1 MYYNYSISNQVI
13 DSVLKLL
20 SSENGDDQL
29 QEFIKHFY
37 NLFYNSDLKINDEF
51 LLYLAQDVYQ
61 FILSR
66 NIHRNKVH
74 IFNPDNIPQIEG
86 KFTIIKLVNDNMPFL
101 VDSVTNTVRANGLS
115 ICYYINSILNISR
128 KNGTIQKIYPLK
140 DEGDDRVKEAV
151 MYIMLKRIDDSL
163 IANLENDIKKT
174 LAAVECCV
182 NDWPAILNE
191 LDAAIQNMHLV
202 NTTEAEEICVFLNW
216 LKDNNFVFL
225 GYKKYFYSQNQL
237 VHDDKKDLGLHKID
251 HGNGHVK
258 SYYQELGYLYIAHPN
273 LISIVHRRAYLDC
286 IGVRNFDQD
295 GNITGEQCF
304 FGFFASVVSFQDI
317 RLIPI
322 IRKKVKAI
330 EERVGFLVDSHNNK
344 ALISILQKF
353 PRDELFH
360 SSEDELLDISMAV
373 LTLTIKPGVK
383 LFLAKRIIG
392 SFINTIVFIP
402 IANASVN
409 LILKIQE
416 ILENEL
422 NGTVVSAYNSIIDE
436 YNLVMLKTVLKID
449 ATHSE
454 ILHEHISTIE
464 NKLIHAAQKWQDRF
478 LAGLY
483 STFGIISSVFL
494 QYQEAFPI
502 SYQESFEPNE
512 AYFDIKKLEIVRE
525 KKSSEVNFKSY
536 DDHCEIKLYTPKDK
550 GLQLSEI
557 LHVIKNIGTQL
568 LSHNSYY
575 INIENGIWIHHFVL
589 SKTEKAVSDISLKEQ
604 LEATLTKVFMKEVK
618 NDYFNSLVILASLT
632 WKEVLLIRA
641 LSSYL
646 KQICF
651 NYSQAYV
658 QKVMAKHPKITKCL
672 IQLFHARF
680 DPSIDIDREEATA
693 VIKKNICDLLESI
706 SDVTCDYVLR
716 SMLLLILAILR
727 TNYYQDK
734 LYISV
739 KFDSSVVPE
748 LPLPYPFREL
758 YVYSYN
764 FEGIHLRGGRLARGG
779 IRWSDRV
786 EDFRTEVLG
795 LMKAQMT
802 KNAAIVPV
810 GAKGGFILKH
820 SPKEK
825 NLVQNYAI
833 ECYKNFIRGMLD
845 VTDNIVQEKVIIPN
859 KVVRYDEDDPYLVVA
874 ADKGTASFSDYA
886 NQVSSEY
893 SFWLGDAFASGGS
906 AGYDHKKMAITA
918 RGAWVAAQRHFWRM
932 NKDIEKEVFT
942 VVGIGDMS
950 GDLFGNGMLLSKN
963 ISLVGAFNHSHI
975 FIDPNPDPKTS
986 FAERKRLFDLPRST
1000 WADYDKNV
1008 ISVGGGIFERSAKSI
1023 QISEETK
1030 ERFNIKEDKLSPNQL
1045 IKYLL
1050 KANVDMIWNGGIGTY
1065 FKASSENNSMVRDKA
1080 NDLLRVDGKDIRA
1093 SMVIEGGNLGS
1104 TQLARVEY
1112 AKNGGYINT
1121 DFVDNAGGVTC
1132 SDLEVNIKIVL
1143 ASAIKDGSISLK
1155 ERNQLLS
1162 SMTND
1167 VAFQVLENHSKIN
1180 TKALMLESL
1189 QAKEKI
1195 EHHHRLLLNLERLQY
1210 LNRNIEFLPNDE
1222 EITRMLNE
1230 SSGFSTPQL
1239 AILISY
1245 CKTVIKNEII
1255 HSDIPDNEFLSQ
1267 SYLLSYF
1274 PEIMVSKFKNYIL
1287 KHQLYKEIIST
1298 YITNEIIS
1306 RMGCT
1311 YINHLIENSNVTICE
1326 AVSIYI
1332 TIIYLHDL
1340 KELWKS
1346 IDALD
1351 SVIDVNSYLILV
1363 KEIRHFVEQMS
1374 FWFAKNINKLTLTAP
1389 VTLAELKYKVQI
1401 LDDNIVDLLS
1411 QNFLVSYNEKF
1422 SNLLQLGIEQN
1433 LASRIVGLKFLT
1445 SGLDIIFISDQTNIP
1460 LLEVGK
1466 LYFELKS
1473 CLHFDRI
1480 KDMAKQLKV
1489 NPSYWQHISI
1499 NSLLDDLNTY
1509 YHKLTLEIINN
1520 ATNVIDNHKRLV
1532 EEWFNENKAA
1542 VDCYTAFL
1550 NNISAYKL
1558 DLGKLVLIIKRF
1570 EALFFCGEV

>member
-1 MYYNYSISNQVI
+1 MYHNYSISNQVI

-20 SSENGDDQL
+20 DPENGNDQL
-29 QEFIKHFY
+29 REFIKHFY

-66 NIHRNKVH
+66 NIHESKVH
-74 IFNPDNIPQIEG
+74 IFNLDDIPQIEG

-101 VDSVTNTVRANGLS
+101 VDSVTSTVKANGLS
-115 ICYYINSILNISR
+115 ICYYINSILNVSR
-128 KNGTIQKIYPLK
+128 KNATIQKIYSLK

-151 MYIMLKRIDDSL
+151 MCIILKRIDDSL
-163 IANLENDIKKT
+163 IAKLENDIQKT
-174 LAAVECCV
+174 LTAVECCV
-182 NDWPAILNE
+182 NDWLAILNE
-191 LDAAIQNMHLV
+191 LDAAIQNMHSV
-202 NTTEAEEICVFLNW
+202 NTAEAEEICVFLNW
-216 LKDNNFVFL
+216 LKSNNFVFL
-225 GYKKYFYSQNQL
+225 GYKEYFYSQNQL
-237 VHDDKKDLGLHKID
+237 IHDDKKDLGLHKID

-330 EERVGFLVDSHNNK
+330 EERAGFLVGSHNNK

-383 LFLAKRIIG
+383 LFLAKRVVG

-402 IANASVN
+402 TANVSVS
-409 LILKIQE
+409 LILKIQK
-416 ILENEL
+416 ILESEL
-422 NGTVVSAYNSIIDE
+422 NGAVVSTYNSIIDE

-449 ATHSE
+449 ATHAE
-454 ILHEHISTIE
+454 IPHEHISAIE

-478 LAGLY
+478 LSGLY
-483 STFGIISSVFL
+483 NAFGIISSVFL
-494 QYQEAFPI
+494 QYQEALPI

-525 KKSSEVNFKSY
+525 KKSNEVNFKPY
-536 DDHCEIKLYTPKDK
+536 DDHYEIKLYTPKDK

-557 LHVIKNIGTQL
+557 LHVIKNIGIQL

-589 SKTEKAVSDISLKEQ
+589 SRVEKPVSDISLKEQ
-604 LEATLTKVFMKEVK
+604 LEATLTQVFMKEVK
-618 NDYFNSLVILASLT
+618 NDYFNSLVILAGLT
-632 WKEVLLIRA
+632 WREVLLIRA

-646 KQICF
+646 KQVCF

-658 QKVMAKHPKITKCL
+658 QKVMAKHPKIAKCL
-672 IQLFHARF
+672 VQLFHVRF
-680 DPSIDIDREEATA
+680 DSNLNINRTEATA
-693 VIKKNICDLLESI
+693 IIKQSIYDLLKSV
-706 SDVTCDYVLR
+706 SDIACDYVLR
-716 SMLLLILAILR
+716 SILLLILAILR

-734 LYISV
+734 PYISV
-739 KFDSSVVPE
+739 KFDSSVVPG
-748 LPLPYPFREL
+748 LPLPHPFREL

-764 FEGIHLRGGRLARGG
+764 FEGIHLRGGKLARGG

-820 SPKEK
+820 PQKDKS
-825 NLVQNYAI
+825 LMQNYAI
-833 ECYKNFIRGMLD
+833 ECYKSFIRGMLD
-845 VTDNIVQEKVIIPN
+845 ITDNIVQGKVTILD

-886 NQVSSEY
+886 NQVSFEY
-893 SFWLGDAFASGGS
+893 NFWLGDAFASGGS

-918 RGAWVAAQRHFWRM
+918 RGAWIAAQRHFWRM
-932 NKDIEKEVFT
+932 NKDIKKEAFT
-942 VVGIGDMS
+942 IVGIGDMS
-950 GDLFGNGMLLSKN
+950 GDLFGNGMLLSKI
-963 ISLVGAFNHSHI
+963 ISLVAAFNHSHI

-986 FAERKRLFDLPRST
+986 FAERKRLFDLPSST

-1008 ISVGGGIFERSAKSI
+1008 ISVGGGVFERNAKSI
-1023 QISEETK
+1023 QISGETK
-1030 ERFNIKEDKLSPNQL
+1030 ERFDIKEDRLSPNQL
-1045 IKYLL
+1045 IKCLL
-1050 KANVDMIWNGGIGTY
+1050 KANVDMVWNGGIGTY
-1065 FKASSENNSMVRDKA
+1065 VKASNESNSIVRDKV
-1080 NDLLRVDGKDIRA
+1080 NDPLRIDSKDIRA
-1093 SMVIEGGNLGS
+1093 FMVIEGGNLGF

-1132 SDLEVNIKIVL
+1132 SDLEVNIKIAL
-1143 ASAIKDGSISLK
+1143 ASSIKDSTISLE

-1162 SMTND
+1162 NMSND
-1167 VAFQVLENHSKIN
+1167 VAFQVLENHSKMN
-1180 TKALMLESL
+1180 TKTLMLESL
-1189 QAKEKI
+1189 QAKDKI
-1195 EHHHRLLLNLERLQY
+1195 EHHQRLLLNLERLQY
-1210 LNRNIEFLPNDE
+1210 LNRSIEFLPNDE
-1222 EITRMLNE
+1222 EIMRMLNE
-1230 SSGFSTPQL
+1230 FSGFSSPQL
-1239 AILISY
+1239 AVLISY
-1245 CKTVIKNEII
+1245 CKTLIKNEII
-1255 HSDIPDNEFLSQ
+1255 HSNIPDNEFLSQ

-1274 PEIMVSKFKNYIL
+1274 PERMVSKFTSYIL
-1287 KHQLYKEIIST
+1287 RHQLRREIIST
-1298 YITNEIIS
+1298 CITNEIIS

-1311 YINHLIENSNVTICE
+1311 YVNYLIENSAITACE

-1332 TIIYLHDL
+1332 TITYLYDL

-1346 IDALD
+1346 VDVLD
-1351 SVIDVNSYLILV
+1351 SIIDVNLYLILV
-1363 KEIRHFVEQMS
+1363 KEIRNFVTQVS
-1374 FWFAKNINKLTLTAP
+1374 FWFAGNIGQLTFTR
-1389 VTLAELKYKVQI
+1389 LAVLEELKCKIQN
-1401 LDDNIVDLLS
+1401 LGDNIANLLS
-1411 QNFLVSYNEKF
+1411 QNFLVSYDEELN
-1422 SNLLQLGIEQN
+1422 NLLQLDIEKN
-1433 LASRIVGLKFLT
+1433 LASKIVSLKFLT
-1445 SGLDIIFISDQTNIP
+1445 SGLDVISIADETNLP

-1473 CLHFDRI
+1473 CLHFCSI
-1480 KDMAKQLKV
+1480 KDMAMQLEA
-1489 NPSYWQHISI
+1489 NSSYWQHIAI
-1499 NSLLDDLNTY
+1499 NSLLDDLNIY
-1509 YHKLTLEIINN
+1509 YHKLTLKIINST
-1520 ATNVIDNHKRLV
+1520 TNVIDNRKKLV
-1532 EEWFNENKAA
+1532 EEWFNKNKAA

-1550 NNISAYKL
+1550 NSMSAYKL
-1558 DLGKLVLIIKRF
+1558 DLDKLVLIIKRF
-1570 EALFFCGEV
+1570 EALFCCGKV

>member
-1 MYYNYSISNQVI
+1 MYHNYSISNQVI

-20 SSENGDDQL
+20 DSENGNDQL
-29 QEFIKHFY
+29 REFIKHFY
-37 NLFYNSDLKINDEF
+37 NLFYNSDLKINDKF

-61 FILSR
+61 FILNRKAHESKIR
-66 NIHRNKVH
+66 ILNL
-74 IFNPDNIPQIEG
+74 DNVPQIEG
-86 KFTIIKLVNDNMPFL
+86 KFTIIELVNDNMPFL
-101 VDSVTNTVRANGLS
+101 VDSVINTIKANDLS

-128 KNGTIQKIYPLK
+128 KNGIIQRVYPIK

-151 MYIMLKRIDDSL
+151 MYIMLKPIDDHL
-163 IANLENDIKKT
+163 IAKLESDIKKA
-174 LAAVECCV
+174 LAAVGCCV

-191 LDAAIQNMHLV
+191 LDVAIQNMHLV
-202 NTTEAEEICVFLNW
+202 NTAETEEICVFLNW
-216 LKDNNFVFL
+216 LKNNNFVFL
-225 GYKKYFYSQNQL
+225 GYKEYFYSQNQL
-237 VHDDKKDLGLHKID
+237 IHDDKKDLGLYKID
-251 HGNGHVK
+251 HSNGHVK
-258 SYYQELGYLYIAHPN
+258 SYYQELGCLYIAHPN

-286 IGVRNFDQD
+286 IGIRKFDCD

-304 FGFFASVVSFQDI
+304 FGFFASVVSFQDV

-322 IRKKVKAI
+322 IRKKVRAI
-330 EERVGFLVDSHNNK
+330 EEKAGFLVGSHNNK

-373 LTLTIKPGVK
+373 LTLAIKPGVK
-383 LFLAKRIIG
+383 LFLAKRVVG

-402 IANASVN
+402 TANASVS
-409 LILKIQE
+409 LMLKIQK
-416 ILENEL
+416 ILESEL

-449 ATHSE
+449 AIHSE
-454 ILHEHISTIE
+454 IPHEHISAIE

-478 LAGLY
+478 LNGLY
-483 STFGIISSVFL
+483 STFGVISSVFL
-494 QYQEAFPI
+494 QYQEVFPI
-502 SYQESFEPNE
+502 SYQESFEPSE

-525 KKSSEVNFKSY
+525 KKSNEVNFKSY
-536 DDHCEIKLYTPKDK
+536 DNHYEIKLYTPKDK

-575 INIENGIWIHHFVL
+575 INIEDGIWIHHFVL
-589 SKTEKAVSDISLKEQ
+589 SKAEKPVSDISLKEQ

-632 WKEVLLIRA
+632 WREVLLIRA

-672 IQLFHARF
+672 VQLFHAWF
-680 DPSIDIDREEATA
+680 DPSVDVNRAEATA
-693 VIKKNICDLLESI
+693 IIKQNIYDLLENV
-706 SDVTCDYVLR
+706 SDIACDCVLR
-716 SMLLLILAILR
+716 SILLLILAILR
-727 TNYYQDK
+727 TNYYQNK
-734 LYISV
+734 PYISV
-739 KFDSSVVPE
+739 KFNSSIVPE
-748 LPLPYPFREL
+748 LPLPHPFREL

-764 FEGIHLRGGRLARGG
+764 FEGIHLRGGKLARGG

-820 SPKEK
+820 SPKDK
-825 NLVQNYAI
+825 GLMQNYAI

-845 VTDNIVQEKVIIPN
+845 VTDNMVQERVIIPD

-886 NQVSSEY
+886 NQISSGY
-893 SFWLGDAFASGGS
+893 NFWLGDAFASGGS
-906 AGYDHKKMAITA
+906 TGYDHKKMAITA
-918 RGAWVAAQRHFWRM
+918 RGAWIAAQRHFWKM
-932 NKDIEKEVFT
+932 NKDIAKEAFT

-950 GDLFGNGMLLSKN
+950 GDLFGNGMLLSEN

-986 FAERKRLFDLPRST
+986 FVERKRLFDLPRST
-1000 WADYDKNV
+1000 WEDYKKNV
-1008 ISVGGGIFERSAKSI
+1008 ISAGGGVFERSAKSI
-1023 QISEETK
+1023 QISK
-1030 ERFNIKEDKLSPNQL
+1030 EAKEHFGIKEDQLPPNQL

-1065 FKASSENNSMVRDKA
+1065 FKASNEDNNTVRDKA
-1080 NDLLRVDGKDIRA
+1080 NDSLRIDGKDIRA
-1093 SMVIEGGNLGS
+1093 SMVIEGGNLGC

-1132 SDLEVNIKIVL
+1132 SDLEVNIKIAL
-1143 ASAIKDGSISLK
+1143 ASAIKDSTISLE
-1155 ERNQLLS
+1155 ERNHLLS
-1162 SMTND
+1162 SMRDD
-1167 VAFQVLENHSKIN
+1167 VAFQVLEGHSKVN

-1189 QAKEKI
+1189 QAKDKI
-1195 EHHHRLLLNLERLQY
+1195 EYHHRLLLNLERLQY
-1210 LNRNIEFLPNDE
+1210 LNRSIEFLPNDE
-1222 EITRMLNE
+1222 EIIRILNE
-1230 SSGFSTPQL
+1230 FSGFSSPQL

-1245 CKTVIKNEII
+1245 CKTVIKSEII
-1255 HSDIPDNEFLSQ
+1255 HSNIPDDEFLSQ
-1267 SYLLSYF
+1267 NYLLSYF
-1274 PEIMVSKFKNYIL
+1274 PETMVNKFTNYIL
-1287 KHQLYKEIIST
+1287 KHQLRREIIST
-1298 YITNEIIS
+1298 CITNEIIS

-1311 YINHLIENSNVTICE
+1311 YINHLVENSAITTCE

-1332 TIIYLHDL
+1332 IIIYLYDL

-1346 IDALD
+1346 VDALD
-1351 SVIDVNSYLILV
+1351 SVIDVNSYLIIV
-1363 KEIRHFVEQMS
+1363 KEIRNFVEQVS
-1374 FWFAKNINKLTLTAP
+1374 FWFARNIRQLKFTEPAVLE
-1389 VTLAELKYKVQI
+1389 ELKHKIHV
-1401 LDDNIVDLLS
+1401 LGDNIADLLS
-1411 QNFLVSYNEKF
+1411 QDSLVSYNEKLN
-1422 SNLLQLGIEQN
+1422 SLLQLGIEEN
-1433 LASRIVGLKFLT
+1433 LASRITSLKFLT
-1445 SGLDIIFISDQTNIP
+1445 SGLDIISISDQTNVP

-1473 CLHFDRI
+1473 YLHFGRI
-1480 KDMAKQLKV
+1480 KDMATQLEA
-1489 NPSYWQHISI
+1489 NSLYWQHISI
-1499 NSLLDDLNTY
+1499 NNLLDDLNAY
-1509 YHKLTLEIINN
+1509 YYKLILEIINS
-1520 ATNVIDNHKRLV
+1520 AANVMDNRKRLA
-1532 EEWFNENKAA
+1532 EEWFNENKTA

-1550 NNISAYKL
+1550 NNTGAYKL
-1558 DLGKLVLIIKRF
+1558 DLAKLTLIIKRF
-1570 EALFFCGEV
+1570 EMLFCCGRV

>member
-1 MYYNYSISNQVI
+1 MYYNYNISNQVI

-20 SSENGDDQL
+20 DLENGNDQL
-29 QEFIKHFY
+29 REFIKHFY
-37 NLFYNSDLKINDEF
+37 NLFYSSDLKINGEF
-51 LLYLAQDVYQ
+51 LLYLAKDVYQ
-61 FILSR
+61 FILNR
-66 NIHRNKVH
+66 NTHESKVH
-74 IFNPDNIPQIEG
+74 IFNLDDIPQIEG

-101 VDSVTNTVRANGLS
+101 VDSVTSTVKANDLS
-115 ICYYINSILNISR
+115 ICYYINSILNVSR
-128 KNGTIQKIYPLK
+128 KNGMIQKVHPLK
-140 DEGDDRVKEAV
+140 DEGDDRIKEAI
-151 MYIMLKRIDDSL
+151 MYIMLKRIDDHL
-163 IANLENDIKKT
+163 ITKLENDIKKT
-174 LAAVECCV
+174 LTAVECCV
-182 NDWPAILNE
+182 NDWSAILNE

-202 NTTEAEEICVFLNW
+202 NMAETEEICVFLNW
-216 LKDNNFVFL
+216 LKNNNFIFL
-225 GYKKYFYSQNQL
+225 GYKEYFYSQNQL
-237 VHDDKKDLGLHKID
+237 IHDGKKDLGLHKID

-273 LISIVHRRAYLDC
+273 LISTVHRRAYLDC
-286 IGVRNFDQD
+286 IGVRKFDQD
-295 GNITGEQCF
+295 GNVTGEQCF

-330 EERVGFLVDSHNNK
+330 EEKAGFLVGSHNNK

-360 SSEDELLDISMAV
+360 SSEDELLDISTAV
-373 LTLTIKPGVK
+373 LTLAIKPGVK
-383 LFLAKRIIG
+383 LFLAKRVIG

-402 IANASVN
+402 TTNASVS
-409 LILKIQE
+409 LILKIQK

-422 NGTVVSAYNSIIDE
+422 NGAVVSTYNSIIDE

-454 ILHEHISTIE
+454 IPHEHINTIE
-464 NKLIHAAQKWQDRF
+464 NKLIHAAQKWRDRF

-483 STFGIISSVFL
+483 RTFGIISSVFL

-525 KKSSEVNFKSY
+525 KKSNEVNFKSY
-536 DDHCEIKLYTPKDK
+536 GDHHEVKLYTLKDK

-575 INIENGIWIHHFVL
+575 INIEDGIWIHYFVL
-589 SKTEKAVSDISLKEQ
+589 SKAEKPVNDISLKEQ

-632 WKEVLLIRA
+632 WREVLLIRA
-641 LSSYL
+641 LSGYL

-658 QKVMAKHPKITKCL
+658 QKVMAKHPKIAKCL
-672 IQLFHARF
+672 VQLFHARF
-680 DPSIDIDREEATA
+680 DPNIDVDREEATA
-693 VIKKNICDLLESI
+693 VIKQNIYDLLESV
-706 SDVTCDYVLR
+706 SDIECDYVLR
-716 SMLLLILAILR
+716 SILLLIFAILR

-734 LYISV
+734 SYISV
-739 KFDSSVVPE
+739 KFNSSVVPE
-748 LPLPYPFREL
+748 LPLPHPFREL

-764 FEGIHLRGGRLARGG
+764 FEGIHLRGGKLARGG

-802 KNAAIVPV
+802 KNASIVPV

-820 SPKEK
+820 SPKDK
-825 NLVQNYAI
+825 SLVQNYAV

-845 VTDNIVQEKVIIPN
+845 VTDNIVQENVITPD
-859 KVVRYDEDDPYLVVA
+859 KVVRYDGDDLYLVVA

-886 NQVSSEY
+886 NQVSFEY
-893 SFWLGDAFASGGS
+893 NFWLGDAFASGGS

-918 RGAWVAAQRHFWRM
+918 RGAWIAAQRHFWKM

-963 ISLVGAFNHSHI
+963 INLVGAFNHSHI
-975 FIDPNPDPKTS
+975 FVDPNPDPKTS
-986 FAERKRLFDLPRST
+986 FAERKRLFNLPRST
-1000 WADYDKNV
+1000 WANYDKNV
-1008 ISVGGGIFERSAKSI
+1008 ISVGGGIFERSAKFI
-1023 QISEETK
+1023 QISKEAK
-1030 ERFNIKEDKLSPNQL
+1030 ERFDIKKDRLSPNQL

-1050 KANVDMIWNGGIGTY
+1050 KASVDMIWNGGIGTY

-1080 NDLLRVDGKDIRA
+1080 NDSLRIDGKDIRS
-1093 SMVIEGGNLGS
+1093 SMVIEGGNLGF

-1112 AKNGGYINT
+1112 AKNGSCINT
-1121 DFVDNAGGVTC
+1121 DFVDNASGVTC
-1132 SDLEVNIKIVL
+1132 SDLEVNIKIAL
-1143 ASAIKDGSISLK
+1143 ASAIKDSAISLE
-1155 ERNQLLS
+1155 ERNQLLN
-1162 SMTND
+1162 SMTSD
-1167 VAFQVLENHSKIN
+1167 VAFQVLENHSRMN

-1195 EHHHRLLLNLERLQY
+1195 EYHHRLLLNLERLQY
-1210 LNRNIEFLPNDE
+1210 LNRSIEFLPNDE
-1222 EITRMLNE
+1222 EIMRMLNE
-1230 SSGFSTPQL
+1230 FSGFSSPQL

-1255 HSDIPDNEFLSQ
+1255 HSNIPDNKFLSQ
-1267 SYLLSYF
+1267 NYLLSYF
-1274 PEIMVSKFKNYIL
+1274 PKIMAGKFKSYIL
-1287 KHQLYKEIIST
+1287 KHQLHREIIST
-1298 YITNEIIS
+1298 CITNEIIS

-1311 YINHLIENSNVTICE
+1311 YINHLIENSAVTTCE

-1332 TIIYLHDL
+1332 TITYLYNL
-1340 KELWKS
+1340 KELWES
-1346 IDALD
+1346 IDTLD
-1351 SVIDVNSYLILV
+1351 SAVDINSYLILV
-1363 KEIRHFVEQMS
+1363 KEIRSFVEQVS
-1374 FWFAKNINKLTLTAP
+1374 FWFAGNPGKLTLTEP
-1389 VTLAELKYKVQI
+1389 VILEELKRKVQT
-1401 LDDNIVDLLS
+1401 LGDNIADLLS
-1411 QNFLVSYNEKF
+1411 KNFLVSYDEKL
-1422 SNLLQLGIEQN
+1422 SSLLQLGIGKN
-1433 LASRIVGLKFLT
+1433 LASRIVSLKFLT
-1445 SGLDIIFISDQTNIP
+1445 SGLDIISISDQTGAP
-1460 LLEVGK
+1460 LLEIGK

-1480 KDMAKQLKV
+1480 KDMVKQLEA

-1499 NSLLDDLNTY
+1499 NSLLDDLNIY
-1509 YHKLTLEIINN
+1509 YYRLTLKIIND
-1520 ATNVIDNHKRLV
+1520 TVNVVDERLV
-1532 EEWFNENKAA
+1532 EKWCNKNQTV
-1542 VDCYTAFL
+1542 VDYYTAFL
-1550 NNISAYKL
+1550 DNISAYKL
-1558 DLGKLVLIIKRF
+1558 DLDKLVLIIKRF
-1570 EALFFCGEV
+1570 EVLFCCGKV